1 VEEISFTTAREYV
14 VQHHYAH
21 SYPADSR
28 RFGLFLDDPEEGIAL
43 VGVAVFGIPAQP
55 KVLLSAFPGLIAV
68 EQSLELSRFVLEG
81 APRPAGLDAAAG
93 VARGAGVGVVD
104 RAPANSETWF
114 LARAMSSLAATGV
127 RGVISFADPVPRRVN
142 GELVFGGHCG
152 TIYAAH
158 NAVFAGRSTTR
169 TLTILPDG
177 SSLNARSAQ
186 KVRSQEQGHDHVER
200 RLMSFGARCPRAGE
214 NPRSW
219 LAQALVDVG
228 ATRLRHR
235 GCYRF
240 LWTLGGPRQRAR
252 TQLGFQAQKPYPK
265 SPDEEA
271 V

>member
-1 VEEISFTTAREYV
+1 MSSGPPILACGEIWPVSPFEQRWRDGYHSWKRRSDGGFNASRYLVEEISFTTAREYV

-55 KVLLSAFPGLIAV
+55 KVLLSAFPGLSPV

-93 VARGAGVGVVD
+93 VARGAGVGLVD

-177 SSLNARSAQ
+177 SSLNARSAHP
-186 KVRSQEQGHDHVER
+186 VS
-200 RLMSFGARCPRAGE
+200 
-214 NPRSW
+214 
-219 LAQALVDVG
+219 
-228 ATRLRHR
+228 
-235 GCYRF
+235 
-240 LWTLGGPRQRAR
+240 GG
-252 TQLGFQAQKPYPK
+252 
-265 SPDEEA
+265 DN
-271 V
+271 